1 MIDCLNVA
9 RYFIVRAYED
19 GIEAEMTNMKVQK
32 LLYYTQCLH
41 LALYDEPSFDEVI
54 QAWRYGP
61 VCPPAYRFYS
71 EFEANQLPIPSK
83 ESLLQIPKEKKKLL
97 EEIWEYFGG
106 YQLDRLSGMTHLEF
120 PWKKARK
127 GLPPQASSTE
137 PILLED
143 MKALGYQKLDVI
155 ERDNPA
161 YELVMSEV
169 LKDSSA
175 SQSSTRIGKGEVLTR
190 LNSLQGLKNPK
201 ILSDLSKNLQKFTVL
216 VWLSLLLN

>member
-32 LLYYTQCLH
+32 LLYYSQSLH
-41 LALYDEPSFDEVI
+41 LALYDEPLFDEVI

-71 EFEANQLPIPSK
+71 EFEAKQLPIPGQ
-83 ESLLQIPKEKKKLL
+83 ELLLQIPDEKKKLL
-97 EEIWEYFGG
+97 EEIWRYFGG
-106 YQLDRLSGMTHLEF
+106 YHAYRLSDMTHVEF

-127 GLPPQASSTE
+127 GLPSHASSTE
-137 PILLED
+137 TILLED

-161 YELVMSEV
+161 YESVMSQIIE
-169 LKDSSA
+169 DAYNTESSN
-175 SQSSTRIGKGEVLTR
+175 RIDKGEVR
-190 LNSLQGLKNPK
+190 DWLNSLL
-201 ILSDLSKNLQKFTVL
+201 D
-216 VWLSLLLN
+216 